1 MLESWRWYGP
11 DDPVSLDDI
20 RQAGATGVV
29 TALHHLYNYEIWT
42 EADVAAHKAHL
53 DAAGLRWDVCE
64 SIPVPTCLKTGRG
77 DVEGALAVWTNNL
90 RSLAS
95 AGVGIVCYNFM
106 PVLDWTRTDLRWR
119 APGGGLAL
127 RFDMVEMA
135 IYDIFILCRDG
146 AETDYDPEIV
156 ARARQAHAAM
166 SDAAVESLEANLIAG
181 LPGGEGRY
189 TRQTLRAEIAAYDG
203 LGHADVQAN
212 LVRFLQH
219 VVPVA
224 EDLGLKLTLHP
235 DDPPRPLFGLPR
247 VVSGP
252 DDLRAIFSA
261 VPSPANGMV
270 LCTGS
275 YGVRPDFDPAAMVEE
290 FGPRIHF
297 AHLRN
302 VQREADGSFFES
314 DHLAGSVDMV
324 AAVRALLAEEA
335 WRKAAGI
342 APAEIP
348 MRPDHGHLLIDDIG
362 KAHVNPGYSCIGRL
376 KGLAELRGVA
386 AALTHDAAGLQGR
399 AP

>member
-1 MLESWRWYGP
+1 MTIFKKLGFAI
-11 DDPVSLDDI
+11 LA
-20 RQAGATGVV
+20 AGFAAITTTASAAAHQQFVTIGTGGVTGVYYPTGGAICRLV
-29 TALHHLYNYEIWT
+29 NKGRKEHGIRCSVESTGGSIYNLNTI
-42 EADVAAHKAHL
+42 AANEL
-53 DAAGLRWDVCE
+53 DM
-64 SIPVPTCLKTGRG
+64 
-77 DVEGALAVWTNNL
+77 
-90 RSLAS
+90 
-95 AGVGIVCYNFM
+95 GIVQS
-106 PVLDWTRTDLRWR
+106 DWQFHAYRGSS
-119 APGGGLAL
+119 AFAKQ
-127 RFDMVEMA
+127 
-135 IYDIFILCRDG
+135 G
-146 AETDYDPEIV
+146 A
-156 ARARQAHAAM
+156 
-166 SDAAVESLEANLIAG
+166 N
-181 LPGGEGRY
+181 
-189 TRQTLRAEIAAYDG
+189 
-203 LGHADVQAN
+203 
-212 LVRFLQH
+212 
-219 VVPVA
+219 
-224 EDLGLKLTLHP
+224 K
-235 DDPPRPLFGLPR
+235 
-247 VVSGP
+247 
-252 DDLRAIFSA
+252 DLRAIFSA

-386 AALTHDAAGLQGR
+386 AALTHDAARPQGSS
-399 AP
+399 P